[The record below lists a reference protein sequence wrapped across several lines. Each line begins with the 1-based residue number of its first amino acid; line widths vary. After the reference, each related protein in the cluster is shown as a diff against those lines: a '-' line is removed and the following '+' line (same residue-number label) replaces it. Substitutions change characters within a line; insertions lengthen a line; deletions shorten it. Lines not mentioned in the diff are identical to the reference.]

1 MRGLQTR
8 TGTAITHPTENLCS
22 RRTRKATADF
32 ASHEENWFVFS
43 RSQRSSA
50 PNKHRNSENR
60 RSRIVAKH
68 YVSEGN
74 TRRLLRESEDDETPK
89 RVFFASEEAHRE
101 PAESV
106 VYFRSGIL
114 YRSLVSIK
122 TVCIP
127 L

>member
-1 MRGLQTR
+1 
-8 TGTAITHPTENLCS
+8 
-22 RRTRKATADF
+22 
-32 ASHEENWFVFS
+32 S

-60 RSRIVAKH
+60 RNRIVAKH

-127 L
+127 LLITLFLLFLNHRASIIAWLSNEIGMRRYHD